1 MRVYLPATF
10 KIAQELAENSQFT
23 VRSGYGFALTPALK
37 EFYTEGGDEEIAEF
51 AFDDASRAS
60 LRLLAIGDE
69 ETFPYRRVVISADVP
84 DTQITFDPDS
94 GESVVVLNHGGRA
107 HRRGP
112 HRPTEGNH
120 VMTGIITK
128 GEKRLVIA
136 SGRAHPELAQEV
148 ASELGTEVLSS
159 TAYDFA
165 NGETYVRFS
174 T

>member
-1 MRVYLPATF
+1 MHVYLPATF

-94 GESVVVLNHGGRA
+94 GESVVVLNPAVITLDQVAAIHVDVSAAEAATKAAIAVIDEADLGD
-107 HRRGP
+107 
-112 HRPTEGNH
+112 EG
-120 VMTGIITK
+120 
-128 GEKRLVIA
+128 A
-136 SGRAHPELAQEV
+136 ELTVGDALDNFL
-148 ASELGTEVLSS
+148 AWYDPSELDALVQLL
-159 TAYDFA
+159 
-165 NGETYVRFS
+165 
-174 T
+174 

>member
-84 DTQITFDPDS
+84 DTQITFDPDN
-94 GESVVVLNHGGRA
+94 GESVVVLNPAVITLDQVAAIHVDVSAAEAATKAAIAVIDEADLGD
-107 HRRGP
+107 
-112 HRPTEGNH
+112 EG
-120 VMTGIITK
+120 
-128 GEKRLVIA
+128 A
-136 SGRAHPELAQEV
+136 ELTVGDALDNFL
-148 ASELGTEVLSS
+148 AWYDPSELDALVQLL
-159 TAYDFA
+159 
-165 NGETYVRFS
+165 
-174 T
+174 